1 MKCPTCDYNLV
12 GLEQERCPEC
22 ATPFD
27 PVVLARGGP
36 TLPSGVRS
44 KLTMVGAVF
53 AVLWG
58 VLLGLCLQRGDPIML
73 FLLGFWGAT
82 GLGLSFSYM
91 PMLRA
96 APTGLGLWIAA
107 SPALVWCLLFWTLVP
122 HLRLALGRWPR
133 MNDPDFSLALE
144 VHASLAYSL
153 FGVFLLGVITILP
166 LAVVLCIA
174 VPGLRRRAWPFYL
187 GVMCLA
193 ISLGTSTIFL
203 APKAVQNWWWD

>member
-44 KLTMVGAVF
+44 KLAVVGALF
-53 AVLWG
+53 AVVWVL
-58 VLLGLCLQRGDPIML
+58 LLGLCIQRGDALML
-73 FLLGFWGAT
+73 LLLGSWGAT
-82 GLGLSFSYM
+82 GLLLFFSSL
-91 PMLRA
+91 PLLRA
-96 APTGLGLWIAA
+96 APAGIGLWIAA
-107 SPALVWCLLFWTLVP
+107 SPALVWCLIFWTMVP
-122 HLRLALGRWPR
+122 HLWLDLGRWPR
-133 MNDPDFSLALE
+133 MNDPDFSLALG
-144 VHASLAYSL
+144 VHADLAYSL
-153 FGVFLLGVITILP
+153 FGVFLLGVVTILP